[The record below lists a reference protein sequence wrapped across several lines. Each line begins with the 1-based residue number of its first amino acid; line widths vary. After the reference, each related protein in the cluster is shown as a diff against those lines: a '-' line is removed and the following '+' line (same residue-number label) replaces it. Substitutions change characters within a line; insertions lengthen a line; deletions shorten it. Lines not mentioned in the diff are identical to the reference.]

1 MFSSERECGIFPIA
15 FEAMLSVG
23 RSQRCFFYA
32 RNADMRKG
40 FDGLCGL
47 VSNEF
52 LLNPLSGDIFI
63 FLNHRRDRIKLL
75 QFQGDG
81 FAIFSKR
88 LERGTYEFPDVD
100 SEKTTME
107 ITSQQLLWV
116 MEGIPL
122 SSKKRVRYEHHFV
135 GNSPMGDAI
144 PMRR

>member
-1 MFSSERECGIFPIA
+1 
-15 FEAMLSVG
+15 MLSVG

-52 LLNPLSGDIFI
+52 LLNPMSGDVFI

-88 LERGTYEFPDVD
+88 LEKGTYEFPSAD
-100 SEKTTME
+100 SEKNNIE
-107 ITSQQLLWV
+107 ITSRQLLLI

-135 GNSPMGDAI
+135 GNLPIENANS
-144 PMRR
+144 MRR

>member
-1 MFSSERECGIFPIA
+1 
-15 FEAMLSVG
+15 MLSVG
-23 RSQRCFFYA
+23 RSQRCFFYS

-52 LLNPLSGDIFI
+52 LLNPMSGDIFI

-88 LERGTYEFPDVD
+88 LEKGTYEFPDVD
-100 SEKTTME
+100 SQKTNIE
-107 ITSQQLLWV
+107 ITSQQLLLI

-122 SSKKRVRYEHHFV
+122 LSKKRVRYEHHFV
-135 GNSPMGDAI
+135 GKSPMENANS
-144 PMRR
+144 MRR